1 MANLLA
7 QDPVY
12 ISLADFRDTT
22 SNSDLADSLVVDDDT
37 LKGIIYNAQHIIDT
51 YIGRYG
57 TKYDSDQHYI
67 FPVDVD

>member
-12 ISLADFRDTT
+12 ITLTDFRDTT
-22 SNSDLADSLVVDDDT
+22 SNSDLQSDVTVPDDE

-57 TKYDSDQHYI
+57 EKYDEDQEYI
-67 FPVDVD
+67 FPIDVV